1 MLLPLVDKRGDIA
14 MIQIVQTAADQREA
28 FVREV
33 YDRRS
38 EIEFAVEPR
47 LHGVLVGGLNVKQV
61 SGLQRANVIRYDLLS
76 EQIRVLASAH
86 AIRDPSNAEHDRDKD
101 GCGDCQPL
109 DRGSALSGNRLH
121 RHFARKSNAQFRA
134 QALWRSLVKIRGA

>member
-61 SGLQRANVIRYDLLS
+61 SGLQRANVTRYDLLS
-76 EQIRVLASAH
+76 ERIRVLADCDE
-86 AIRDPSNAEHDRDKD
+86 IRDSSVSGPDR
-101 GCGDCQPL
+101 
-109 DRGSALSGNRLH
+109 
-121 RHFARKSNAQFRA
+121 
-134 QALWRSLVKIRGA
+134 VKE